1 MAQTRNDFLQRIF
14 DKRSLWVE
22 LRDYLS
28 ASDGDDGLG
37 GAARLGRQEYQ

>member
-1 MAQTRNDFLQRIF
+1 MASARNDFLQRIF

-28 ASDGDDGLG
+28 AFDGDDGLG
-37 GAARLGRQEYQ
+37 GAARLDEQED